1 MPKTKILVIDDEELI
16 RWSLTENLGA
26 EGHEILTAETGE
38 EGVELTAAEMPDLVL
53 LDHRLPGI
61 DGLEALRRI
70 KEIDKNQLVIM
81 MTAYGAVEDAVSA
94 MKLGAHDYLNK
105 PFNLEEIK
113 HIIGKAFETTKLR
126 REVAHTLAE
135 QKRRFDLGNI
145 IGVSPKMLHVFET
158 VRKIS
163 QSDATTVLIEGDS
176 GTGKDL
182 IARAIHYNSKRASE
196 PLMTINCSALPENL
210 LQSELFGYEKGAFTD
225 AKTMRKGLLELADD
239 GTVFLDEIGDMS
251 QSLQVK
257 ILRFI
262 EDKTFKR
269 VGGARDIRVDVR
281 IIAAT
286 NRGLQAAVKEGAFRE
301 DLYYRLKVIPIYV
314 PPLRERKEDILPLA
328 KFFIETFNAE
338 FRKDVKGLSPDA
350 ERLLV
355 DYSWP
360 GNARELK
367 NVIERAIILES
378 ESTILPEHLPIELTN
393 PPAGEGRGNFA
404 YELPDE
410 GVSIEEVERELVLQA
425 LKKVD
430 GNQTQAARL
439 LDLSRDALRY
449 RMKKYGLLD

>member
-367 NVIERAIILES
+367 NVIERAIILGS
-378 ESTILPEHLPIELTN
+378 ESTILPDHLPIELTN

>member
-286 NRGLQAAVKEGAFRE
+286 NRGLQAAVKEGVFRE